1 MVTKAKLYDL
11 VGAAIGAASALG
23 WKNGAED
30 FRKVFLGDY
39 SGVPQSYT
47 DAIVDLQNSLV
58 DQIMA
63 LAEDK

>member
-11 VGAAIGAASALG
+11 VGAAIGAASSLG
-23 WKNGAED
+23 WKNGADD
-30 FRKVFLGDY
+30 FRKVFQGDY

>member
-11 VGAAIGAASALG
+11 VGAAIGAASSLG
-23 WKNGAED
+23 WKNGADD
-30 FRKVFLGDY
+30 FKKVFQGDY
-39 SGVPQSYT
+39 SGIPQSYT

-63 LAEDK
+63 LDKAE

>member
-1 MVTKAKLYDL
+1 MVTKAKLYEL
-11 VGAAIGAASALG
+11 IGAAIGSASALG
-23 WKNGAED
+23 WKNGADD
-30 FRKVFLGDY
+30 FRKVFQGDY

>member
-1 MVTKAKLYDL
+1 MVTKAKLYEL
-11 VGAAIGAASALG
+11 VGAAIGSASALG
-23 WKNGAED
+23 WKNGADD
-30 FRKVFLGDY
+30 FRKVFQGDY
-39 SGVPQSYT
+39 SGVPKSYT

>member
-23 WKNGAED
+23 WKNGADD
-30 FRKVFLGDY
+30 FRKVFQGDY
-39 SGVPQSYT
+39 SGIPQSYT

-58 DQIMA
+58 DQIMS
-63 LAEDK
+63 LDKAE

>member
-11 VGAAIGAASALG
+11 VGAAIGSASTIG
-23 WKNGAED
+23 WSYGADD
-30 FRKVFLGDY
+30 FKKVFQGDY

-47 DAIVDLQNSLV
+47 DAIVELQNDLV

-63 LAEDK
+63 LAEAE